1 MMEQFIKKSLPY
13 HLQIYEILKDE
24 IINGDFESGE
34 RIYESKIAQKF
45 KISRSPIRE
54 ALRILEQDELVVLS
68 SNGLIVNPMEFKDIE
83 EVYECRM
90 AVEPFAAR
98 LTAQNINEET
108 ILKLEELIETAKNHH
123 KNKLFSEIVE
133 ANTEFHDIIIKT
145 CGNNRLIAI
154 SDKLRSLS
162 LLSRR
167 TEFETFQRDDNYL
180 TEHMDILNALRKR
193 DGEAAERALR
203 DHISNDVGFY
213 RNNYDKIQCYRT
225 EKGTKNNF

>member
-1 MMEQFIKKSLPY
+1 MDQSIKKSLPY
-13 HLQIYEILKDE
+13 HLQIYEILKEE
-24 IINGDFESGE
+24 IINGDFKPGE
-34 RIYESKIAQKF
+34 RIYENKIAQKF
-45 KISRSPIRE
+45 CVSRSPIRE

-68 SNGLIVNPMEFKDIE
+68 QNRLIVNPMGYKDIE

-98 LTAQNINEET
+98 LAVQNINEET
-108 ILKLEELIETAKNHH
+108 ILKLEELIETAKNYH
-123 KNKLFSEIVE
+123 KNKLFSEIVDT
-133 ANTEFHDIIIKT
+133 NTEFHDIIIKM
-145 CGNNRLIAI
+145 CGNNRLITI
-154 SDKLRSLS
+154 SDRLRSLS

-167 TEFETFQRDDNYL
+167 TEFKTFQRDDNYL

-213 RNNYDKIQCYRT
+213 RNNYY
-225 EKGTKNNF
+225 KNKQNQ